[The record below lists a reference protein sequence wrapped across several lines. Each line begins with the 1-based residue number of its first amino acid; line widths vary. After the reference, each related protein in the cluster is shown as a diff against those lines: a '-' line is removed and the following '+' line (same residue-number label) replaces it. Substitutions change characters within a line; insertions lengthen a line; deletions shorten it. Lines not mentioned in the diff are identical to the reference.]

1 MRMCQLCTRAAHSL
15 CSLACV
21 ILLDPV
27 IYNRGR
33 ESTSSLPQL
42 SSTLS
47 EVPLEQ
53 EQDQPDAGVDDAY
66 EVAVLYNPSYTSAAA
81 TDAQASNEPVYTEA
95 HIGGP
100 SSGGGQQ
107 LPDRTYEE
115 VEPQYTNQTVGIH
128 GTDEGGYATGG
139 LLDSSV

>member
-1 MRMCQLCTRAAHSL
+1 M
-15 CSLACV
+15 ACV

-47 EVPLEQ
+47 EAQ
-53 EQDQPDAGVDDAY
+53 QDQPDAGVDDAY

-115 VEPQYTNQTVGIH
+115 VEPQYTNQAVGIR
-128 GTDEGGYATGG
+128 GSDEDGYAAGG
-139 LLDSSV
+139 LLNSLV